1 MEEIQKLQEALKHF
15 AIERDWEQF
24 HTPKNIAIAL
34 SIEASELLELF
45 QWSTPEESFHP
56 PRKELKEELSDVFL
70 YLLRLSSI
78 LEVDLVKASW
88 EKIEKNREK
97 YPVHLAKGNSKKYN
111 QLTESKE

>member
-1 MEEIQKLQEALKHF
+1 MDEIKKLQEALSLF
-15 AIERDWEQF
+15 AKERDWEQF

-45 QWSTPEESFHP
+45 QWSTAEESFHP
-56 PRKELKEELSDVFL
+56 PQTELKEELSDVFL
-70 YLLRLSSI
+70 YLLRLAAI
-78 LEVDLVKASW
+78 LEVDILKSSW
-88 EKIEKNREK
+88 QKIEKNREK